1 MVQVKIRVM
10 PSLHVPPP
18 PATDILLIDD
28 SLTDLRLLMGML
40 VARKWRVSVAFN
52 GQTGYQQAVLQ
63 QPHLILLD
71 VNMPKLDGFGACRLL
86 KADPQTQAIPVIFLT
101 AANDLAQ
108 RLQGFALGGVD
119 YIGKPFDEAEVLA
132 RVGVHRQ
139 WLADKVEPRHAS
151 AALAQPEAAP
161 VGGADAVLVAAAQK
175 ALRQSLAQPPS
186 LDQLAALLGTNRRRI
201 NEAFDAC
208 CAMSVFVWLRE
219 ERLRQAHFLVGS
231 SETPLAMVGDHL
243 GYATAAHFA
252 KAFKDRF
259 GSTPRQLRSEV
270 RVVRSQETGQSDI
283 AAG

>member
-1 MVQVKIRVM
+1 VQVKIRAM
-10 PSLHVPPP
+10 PTLSLRTPT
-18 PATDILLIDD
+18 ATDILLIDD
-28 SLTDLRLLMGML
+28 SLTDLRLLMDML

-52 GQTGYQQAVLQ
+52 GQSGYQQAVLQ

-139 WLADKVEPRHAS
+139 WLAPKGTS
-151 AALAQPEAAP
+151 PERTDDLP
-161 VGGADAVLVAAAQK
+161 HSGEHLVSSADASLVAAAQN

-208 CAMSVFVWLRE
+208 CAMSAFVWLRE
-219 ERLRQAHFLVGS
+219 ERLRQAHFLVSS

-259 GSTPRQLRSEV
+259 GSTPRQLRSEL
-270 RVVRSQETGQSDI
+270 RVVRSQKTRHSDT